1 MKVLLDTHAFLY
13 FISGSPDLSTVA
25 RITIESPNNERLL
38 SVASLWEIAIKVSI
52 QKLQIGMTMSELVK
66 REVHGNAIQILAIEA
81 DHLDRLSSLPF
92 HHKDP
97 FDDLRSVVDHR
108 LMIAQSFAA
117 NIPLISK
124 DSAFGAYGVKTI
136 W

>member
-13 FISGSPDLSTVA
+13 FISGSPDLSTMA
-25 RITIESPNNERLL
+25 RMTIESPNSERLL

-52 QKLQIGMTMSELVK
+52 QKLQIGMTMSQLVK
-66 REVHGNAIQILAIEA
+66 REVRGNAIQILAIEA
-81 DHLDRLSSLPF
+81 EHLDRLSSLPF

-97 FDDLRSVVDHR
+97 FDR

>member
-13 FISGSPDLSTVA
+13 FISGSPDLSAVA

-66 REVHGNAIQILAIEA
+66 REVHGNAI
-81 DHLDRLSSLPF
+81 
-92 HHKDP
+92 
-97 FDDLRSVVDHR
+97 
-108 LMIAQSFAA
+108 
-117 NIPLISK
+117 
-124 DSAFGAYGVKTI
+124 
-136 W
+136 